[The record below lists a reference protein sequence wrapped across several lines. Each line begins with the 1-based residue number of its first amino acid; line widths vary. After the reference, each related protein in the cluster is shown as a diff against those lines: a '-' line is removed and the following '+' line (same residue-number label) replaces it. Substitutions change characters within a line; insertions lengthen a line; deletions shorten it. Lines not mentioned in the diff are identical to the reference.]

1 MRALAVGALVL
12 VVMALGALQA
22 VSSIALRGSAQ
33 RGSWVKLVPAAVS
46 ARVDGLLPGPPWPPA
61 LGLVL
66 ARNAVA
72 AGDLDLAQRDIARLA
87 PSRDRSA
94 LLGRVAEAR
103 GDAAGAVAD
112 YLAADDLSGL
122 ERHIDELAGAGQIPA
137 ALKLQRAA
145 IAKLQGD
152 RTQADAL
159 ANAYFALGRLEEKA
173 AYALAV
179 GAPARH
185 ARELDARD
193 AYASAVAQAPLDEN
207 DLLGYANQLL
217 NVGEL
222 EAARRAFVRARDVDP
237 ASAEPFAGLGE
248 IALRQGDP
256 ARARQ
261 YLARAQS
268 LDRASNAAGRLAR
281 ELRAH

>member
-1 MRALAVGALVL
+1 
-12 VVMALGALQA
+12 VVVIALGAVQA

-33 RGSWVKLVPAAVS
+33 RGSWVQFVPAGVS
-46 ARVDGLLPGPPWPPA
+46 ARVDSLLPGPPLPPA

-72 AGDLDLAQRDIARLA
+72 AGDLPLAERDIARLG

-103 GDAAGAVAD
+103 GDASEAVAE
-112 YLAADDLSGL
+112 YLAADDLTGL
-122 ERHIDELAGAGQIPA
+122 ERRIDELAGSGQIPA
-137 ALKLQRAA
+137 ALELQRGA

-159 ANAYFALGRLEEKA
+159 AHGYFALGRLEETA
-173 AYALAV
+173 AYAIPV

-185 ARELDARD
+185 ARERDSRD
-193 AYASAVAQAPLDEN
+193 AYANAVALAPLDEN
-207 DLLGYANQLL
+207 YALGYANQLL

-222 EAARRAFVRARDVDP
+222 EAAKRAFARARDIDP
-237 ASAEPFAGLGE
+237 ASAEPLAGLGE
-248 IALRQGDP
+248 IALRQGNP
-256 ARARQ
+256 VRARA
-261 YLARAQS
+261 YLVRAQA
-268 LDRASNAAGRLAR
+268 LNPASDAAGRLAR
-281 ELRAH
+281 ELDAH